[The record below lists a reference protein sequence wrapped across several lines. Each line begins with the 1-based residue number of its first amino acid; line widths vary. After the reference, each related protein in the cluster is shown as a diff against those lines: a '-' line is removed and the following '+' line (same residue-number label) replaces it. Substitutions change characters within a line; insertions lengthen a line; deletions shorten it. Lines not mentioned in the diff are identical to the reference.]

1 MKRQKRLAL
10 STAVLAAALSLGLAG
25 AAQAQSDPIPPYHA
39 QNFQQIMEKRSQII
53 EGMPQIIQKMMEE
66 AHFMSPHHRGRR
78 GMRGP
83 RPFSAR
89 PLVSI
94 ALRNHEELKLTD
106 DQVKRLKDIRDAF
119 SKKAVKERA
128 DMKARGID
136 LRRALD
142 AEKLDLADVEK
153 KMREISKMRV
163 DLRIA
168 RLKAIQEGKSVLN
181 DDQQKQLSKIARSR
195 KRHGRGPKFHEQ
207 MFKGPA
213 SGNQPQTY

>member
-1 MKRQKRLAL
+1 M
-10 STAVLAAALSLGLAG
+10 
-25 AAQAQSDPIPPYHA
+25 
-39 QNFQQIMEKRSQII
+39 QNL
-53 EGMPQIIQKMMEE
+53 PQFMQNMMED
-66 AHFMSPHHRGRR
+66 AHFGRRGHRGRR

-83 RPFSAR
+83 RPYSAR

-106 DQVKRLKDIRDAF
+106 DQMKRLKDIRDAF
-119 SKKAVKERA
+119 SKKAVKEGA
-128 DMKARGID
+128 DVKALGID

-153 KMREISKMRV
+153 KIREISKMRV

-181 DDQQKQLSKIARSR
+181 DEQQKQLKKNRPVEKAPRQGSR
-195 KRHGRGPKFHEQ
+195 N
-207 MFKGPA
+207 A
-213 SGNQPQTY
+213 

>member
-1 MKRQKRLAL
+1 MKRQKRRTL
-10 STAVLAAALSLGLAG
+10 STAVIAAVLSLGLAG
-25 AAQAQSDPIPPYHA
+25 AAAWAQSPTPIPPHHM
-39 QNFQQIMEKRSQII
+39 QNL
-53 EGMPQIIQKMMEE
+53 PQFMQNMMED
-66 AHFMSPHHRGRR
+66 AHFGWRGHRGRR

-83 RPFSAR
+83 MPYSAR

-119 SKKAVKERA
+119 SKKAVKEGA
-128 DMKARGID
+128 EMKSLRID

-142 AEKLDLADVEK
+142 AEKLDLTDVEK
-153 KMREISKMRV
+153 KIREISKMRV

-181 DDQQKQLSKIARSR
+181 DEQQKQLTKIAR
-195 KRHGRGPKFHEQ
+195 KRRGRGPGMHEQ
-207 MFKGPA
+207 MFKGPGR
-213 SGNQPQTY
+213 GNQSQTY

>member
-1 MKRQKRLAL
+1 MKRKKRLTL
-10 STAVLAAALSLGLAG
+10 STAVAAAALSLGLAG
-25 AAQAQSDPIPPYHA
+25 AAQAQEGPHGPHLVP
-39 QNFQQIMEKRSQII
+39 QVI
-53 EGMPQIIQKMMEE
+53 EVPQMIEKMMKE
-66 AHFMSPHHRGRR
+66 AHLGRPGGWGRR
-78 GMRGP
+78 GMHGP
-83 RPFSAR
+83 LPYSAR

-106 DQVKRLKDIRDAF
+106 EQVKRLKDIRDAF

-128 DMKARGID
+128 DMKALRID

-153 KMREISKMRV
+153 KIREISTMRV
-163 DLRIA
+163 DLRVA

-195 KRHGRGPKFHEQ
+195 KRPGRGPKFHEQ
-207 MFKGPA
+207 MFKGRG
-213 SGNQPQTY
+213 SGKQPQTY

>member
-1 MKRQKRLAL
+1 MKRHKRRTL
-10 STAVLAAALSLGLAG
+10 STAVLAAVLSLGLAG
-25 AAQAQSDPIPPYHA
+25 ASWAANDESSQAPVP
-39 QNFQQIMEKRSQII
+39 NFPQII
-53 EGMPQIIQKMMEE
+53 EKMMED
-66 AHFMSPHHRGRR
+66 AHFMGPRHRGRR

-83 RPFSAR
+83 RPYSAR

-119 SKKAVKERA
+119 SKKAVKEGA

-142 AEKLDLADVEK
+142 AEKLDLAEVEK
-153 KMREISKMRV
+153 KIREISKMRV

-168 RLKAIQEGKSVLN
+168 RLKAIQEGKSVLS
-181 DDQQKQLSKIARSR
+181 DDQQKQLSKIAR
-195 KRHGRGPKFHEQ
+195 KRPGRGPRFHEQ
-207 MFKGPA
+207 MFRGRG

>member
-1 MKRQKRLAL
+1 MKRQKRLT
-10 STAVLAAALSLGLAG
+10 TAVLAAALSLGLAG
-25 AAQAQSDPIPPYHA
+25 AAQAQGGPHGPHSTP
-39 QNFQQIMEKRSQII
+39 QVI
-53 EGMPQIIQKMMEE
+53 EMPQMIEKMMKE
-66 AHFMSPHHRGRR
+66 AHLGWPGHRGRR

-83 RPFSAR
+83 LPYSAR

-106 DQVKRLKDIRDAF
+106 DQMKRLKDIRDAF

-136 LRRALD
+136 LKRALD
-142 AEKLDLADVEK
+142 ADKVDLADVEK
-153 KMREISKMRV
+153 KIREISTMRV

-181 DDQQKQLSKIARSR
+181 DDQQKQLSKIAR
-195 KRHGRGPKFHEQ
+195 KRGGRGPRFHEQ
-207 MFKGPA
+207 MFKGPGR
-213 SGNQPQTY
+213 GNQPQTY

>member
-1 MKRQKRLAL
+1 MKRQKRLTL
-10 STAVLAAALSLGLAG
+10 STAVVAAALSLGLAG
-25 AAQAQSDPIPPYHA
+25 AAQAQGGPHGPHSAPQAVEMP
-39 QNFQQIMEKRSQII
+39 QMMEK
-53 EGMPQIIQKMMEE
+53 MMKE
-66 AHFMSPHHRGRR
+66 AHLGWPGYRGRR

-83 RPFSAR
+83 RPYSAR

-106 DQVKRLKDIRDAF
+106 DQMKRLKDIRDAF

-128 DMKARGID
+128 DMKTRGID

-142 AEKLDLADVEK
+142 NEKLDLADVEK
-153 KMREISKMRV
+153 KIREISKMRV

-195 KRHGRGPKFHEQ
+195 KRHGWGPRFSKE
-207 MFKGPA
+207 MFKGQG
-213 SGNQPQTY
+213 SGKQSQTY